1 MQKVITINLNG
12 NAYQLDEEG
21 YEALRAYLAHAH
33 AQLGGNP
40 DASEII
46 RDLEQSIAEKCQ
58 RLLGPGKSVV
68 TPAEIEQIL
77 REIGPVEN
85 SAGAAHGSH
94 GAGPAGTPQPKR
106 LYQIREGAIVSGVA
120 NGLAAYFNVDPT
132 IVRVAFAVAA
142 VLEMT
147 SENRPPDCP
156 HHRAVRVAR
165 IYRAVREDAGRA
177 GCGARRVDDPSVQ
190 TAARRR
196 KGEGQIRWPSPQSSL
211 TQTGVGPAKSG
222 H

>member
-1 MQKVITINLNG
+1 LNG
-12 NAYQLDEEG
+12 SAYQLDEAG
-21 YEALRAYLAHAH
+21 YEALRAYLSHAQ

-40 DASEII
+40 DALEII

-68 TPAEIEQIL
+68 TTAEIEQIL

-85 SAGAAHGSH
+85 SAAQESQGAAS
-94 GAGPAGTPQPKR
+94 AATPQPKR

-132 IVRVAFAVAA
+132 VIRVAFAVAA
-142 VLEMT
+142 VVEIT
-147 SENRPPDCP
+147 SYDRPPILTIGLYVLLMFIVPYAKTPEERAAAQGASTSLPYKLQHAVDRVKAKFP
-156 HHRAVRVAR
+156 GLHHRA
-165 IYRAVREDAGRA
+165 
-177 GCGARRVDDPSVQ
+177 
-190 TAARRR
+190 
-196 KGEGQIRWPSPQSSL
+196 
-211 TQTGVGPAKSG
+211 